1 MRDVRADAAG
11 KYLMRSASIHMER
24 MGRCVSGNDW
34 FVTRPQKAQAYGRL
48 EADGFRVR
56 KGSTT
61 MGEGY
66 PGVKRD
72 RE

>member
-1 MRDVRADAAG
+1 
-11 KYLMRSASIHMER
+11 